1 MRSLLLSSSMVL
13 ALSAGCSTVDS
24 EDEARLAYLG
34 LDQAIERAVQLGFDG
49 YNSASSANIATQQD
63 DGEDTGEMI
72 VTGQVDQGSSA
83 NKGMRLGVALVDYSD
98 GPIDDAETED
108 VEEEYAVVYLTA
120 EDEPLSLGL
129 QLKDIPDGTMTG
141 TLTGTVLTDGDIAG
155 EVVLSLTLASDIEP
169 GTDGQE
175 VQRVAGS
182 TQITGTVTSDAGEYD
197 VDVTR

>member
-1 MRSLLLSSSMVL
+1 MRSLLLSSSLVL
-13 ALSAGCSTVDS
+13 ALSPGCSTVDS

-98 GPIDDAETED
+98 GPIDDPETD
-108 VEEEYAVVYLTA
+108 GEEEYAVVYLTD
-120 EDEPLSLGL
+120 EDAPLSLGL

-155 EVVLSLTLASDIEP
+155 EVVLSLTLASTLEP

-182 TQITGTVTSDAGEYD
+182 TQVTGTVTSDAGEYD
-197 VDVTR
+197 VDVIR